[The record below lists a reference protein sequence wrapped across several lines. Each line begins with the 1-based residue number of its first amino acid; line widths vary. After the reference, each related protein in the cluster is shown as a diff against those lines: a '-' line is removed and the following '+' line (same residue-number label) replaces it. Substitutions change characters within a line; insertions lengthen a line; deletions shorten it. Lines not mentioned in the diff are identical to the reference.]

1 MRFMMGQ
8 EFGAIRQAA
17 VSVIS
22 NSTRIFK
29 VI

>member
-8 EFGAIRQAA
+8 EFGAICQAA

-22 NSTRIFK
+22 NNTRIFK
-29 VI
+29 LV

>member
-1 MRFMMGQ
+1 MMGQ
-8 EFGAIRQAA
+8 EFGAIRQVA

-29 VI
+29 LI